1 MAKLALSFVFV
12 CFASLAT
19 LAQGTQPAQPQ
30 PTPPVLKGGTDT
42 NQPPVIR
49 GGAGPL
55 TSAPATVQP
64 TATPAA
70 TPAAKPKAN
79 ADDEV
84 IKVSTDLVTTPVSV
98 LDRQG
103 RFIPGLKQKDFKIF
117 ENDVP
122 QKITYFQSEEQPFTV
137 ILMIDVSPSTKYK
150 IDEIHYA
157 AMTFVNQL
165 RPTDKVMVVAF
176 DQLSARGLS
185 PISVSVSSSV
195 KTPVDY
201 ESW

>member
-1 MAKLALSFVFV
+1 
-12 CFASLAT
+12 
-19 LAQGTQPAQPQ
+19 
-30 PTPPVLKGGTDT
+30 
-42 NQPPVIR
+42 VIR

-117 ENDVP
+117 ENDVRKRSRIFSP
-122 QKITYFQSEEQPFTV
+122 RN
-137 ILMIDVSPSTKYK
+137 SPS
-150 IDEIHYA
+150 
-157 AMTFVNQL
+157 
-165 RPTDKVMVVAF
+165 P
-176 DQLSARGLS
+176 LS
-185 PISVSVSSSV
+185 
-195 KTPVDY
+195 
-201 ESW
+201 